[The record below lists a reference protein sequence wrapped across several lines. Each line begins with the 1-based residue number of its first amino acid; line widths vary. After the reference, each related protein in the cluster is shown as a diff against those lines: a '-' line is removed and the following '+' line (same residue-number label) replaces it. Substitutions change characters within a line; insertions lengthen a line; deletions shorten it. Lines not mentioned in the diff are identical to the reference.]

1 MCMLAVLNNRLW
13 IKFSHLRPI
22 PVTYNKKTKK
32 C

>member
-22 PVTYNKKTKK
+22 PVTRKLKNVK
-32 C
+32 